1 MSLPASLL
9 RVLRRG
15 RRNVGRLLG
24 RRGPDFVYS
33 RRYQLDLQGAAVDP
47 LRGERILSFLDASGL
62 LSKQALHAAAPAS
75 FRHLR
80 RVHTDDYLD
89 ALNRP
94 GALTSIVGLSIGD
107 EQTQRILETQ
117 RFMVGGTLQA
127 TALALGSKG
136 MAVNLGGGLHH
147 AFAAKG
153 ERFCVFNDAAVAIHE
168 VRARGFS
175 GPILIIDLDLHDGDG
190 IRSIFAE
197 DPTVHTFSIHNL
209 TTSDERGRRAVA
221 ATVLELPGEVT
232 DEVYLD
238 TLRRHLPPVV
248 ASVRPDLVFYLA
260 GCDPAAGDSIGN
272 WKISANGM
280 LERDLFV
287 AELVRGGPRKPPL
300 VVLLAG
306 GYGHGAWRYSARFF
320 SALLNR
326 GQPLE
331 LPDFEESTLLRY
343 RRVAQETADHELTGG
358 AAGATAH
365 DDWGLTTD
373 DILPMGSGLQR
384 PIRFLGFYTQ
394 QGLELALERSG
405 LLERLRSRGF
415 AEPTVEMELG
425 NPAGD
430 TVRIYGDRDRRELL
444 IETRLRVDRREIP
457 GMALLRI
464 EWLLLQNPRVPF
476 TPERPPLPGQKHPGL
491 GLLPDIVALLIV
503 ACDRLQLDGL
513 LMVPSHYHTAT
524 QSRKHLRLIHPE
536 HEALVREL
544 QKALAGLS
552 LSAASTA
559 VAEGRVIHATTGE
572 GFVWRPMPMVI
583 PVSEALR
590 EHLNEAEYQ
599 RKVGEAAGSYDFRLM
614 EKEPRPTG

>member
-1 MSLPASLL
+1 
-9 RVLRRG
+9 
-15 RRNVGRLLG
+15 VGRLLG
-24 RRGPDFVYS
+24 RHGPDFVYS
-33 RRYQLDLQGAAVDP
+33 RRYQLDLQGAVVDP

-62 LSKQALHAAAPAS
+62 LSERALHAAAPAS

-89 ALNRP
+89 SLNQP

-136 MAVNLGGGLHH
+136 VAVNLGGGLHH
-147 AFAAKG
+147 GFAGKG

-168 VRARGFS
+168 VRARGFAGS
-175 GPILIIDLDLHDGDG
+175 ILIVDLDLHDGDG
-190 IRSIFAE
+190 TRSIFAE

-238 TLRRHLPPVV
+238 ALRRHLPPVV

-260 GCDPAAGDSIGN
+260 GSDPAAGDAIGN
-272 WKISANGM
+272 WKISADGM

-287 AELVRGGPRKPPL
+287 AELVRGGTRKPPM
-300 VVLLAG
+300 VILLAG
-306 GYGHGAWRYSARFF
+306 GYGHGAWRFSARFF
-320 SALLNR
+320 SALLNQ

-343 RRVAQETADHELTGG
+343 RRVAQETAAHELTGG
-358 AAGATAH
+358 KTPE
-365 DDWGLTTD
+365 DDWGLTAE
-373 DILPMGSGLQR
+373 DILPMGAGLQR
-384 PIRFLGFYTQ
+384 PTRFLGFYTP

-405 LLERLRSRGF
+405 LLDRLRSRGF

-430 TVRIYGDRDRRELL
+430 TVRVYGDRDRRELL
-444 IETRLRVDRREIP
+444 IETRLRVDRREVP
-457 GMALLRI
+457 GLALLRI
-464 EWLLLQNPRVPF
+464 EWLLLQNPRLPF
-476 TPERPPLPGQKHPGL
+476 TPERPRLPGQKHPGL

-513 LMVPSHYHTAT
+513 LMVPSHYHTAS
-524 QSRKHLRLIHPE
+524 QSRKHLRFIHPE
-536 HEALVREL
+536 NEALVQAV

-552 LSAASTA
+552 LSAASNA
-559 VAEGRVIHATTGE
+559 IAERRLIDASTE
-572 GFVWRPMPMVI
+572 ERFVWRPMPMVI
-583 PVSEALR
+583 PASEALR
-590 EHLNEAEYQ
+590 ERLNESEYQ
-599 RKVGEAAGSYDFRLM
+599 KQVDEAAASYDFRLSPPL
-614 EKEPRPTG
+614 EE

>member
-1 MSLPASLL
+1 MSFPAPLL

-15 RRNVGRLLG
+15 RRTVGRLLG

-33 RRYQLDLQGAAVDP
+33 RRYQLDLQGAVVDP

-62 LSKQALHAAAPAS
+62 LSENALHTAAPAS

-89 ALNRP
+89 SLNRP
-94 GALTSIVGLSIGD
+94 GALTSIVGLTIGD
-107 EQTQRILETQ
+107 EQTQRILEAQ

-136 MAVNLGGGLHH
+136 VAVNLGGGLHH
-147 AFAAKG
+147 GFAGKG

-168 VRARGFS
+168 ARARGFA
-175 GPILIIDLDLHDGDG
+175 GRILIVDLDLHDGDG
-190 IRSIFAE
+190 TRSIFSD

-209 TTSDERGRRAVA
+209 TTSDERGRQAVA
-221 ATVLELPGEVT
+221 ATVVELPGEVT
-232 DEVYLD
+232 DGVYLD
-238 TLRRHLPPVV
+238 TLRSQLPPVF

-260 GCDPAAGDSIGN
+260 GCDPAAGDAIGN
-272 WKISANGM
+272 WKISPGGM

-287 AELVRGGPRKPPL
+287 AGLVRGGSRKPPL

-306 GYGHGAWRYSARFF
+306 GYGHGAWRFSARFF
-320 SALLNR
+320 SALLHR

-331 LPDFEESTLLRY
+331 LPDHEESTLLRY
-343 RRVAQETADHELTGG
+343 RRVAQETANHELTGEKEL
-358 AAGATAH
+358 
-365 DDWGLTTD
+365 DDWGLTAD
-373 DILPMGSGLQR
+373 DVLPMGAGLQR
-384 PIRFLGFYTQ
+384 PTRFLGFYTP

-405 LLERLRSRGF
+405 LLDRLRSRGF

-430 TVRIYGDRDRRELL
+430 TVRIYGDRDHQELL
-444 IETRLRVDRREIP
+444 IESRLRVDRRQIP
-457 GMALLRI
+457 GLSLLRI
-464 EWLLLQNPRVPF
+464 EWLLLQDPRVPF
-476 TPERPPLPGQKHPGL
+476 TPERPRLPGQKHPGL

-513 LMVPSHYHTAT
+513 LMVPSHYHTAS
-524 QSRKHLRLIHPE
+524 QSRKHLRFIQPE
-536 HEALVREL
+536 NEALVQAV

-552 LSAASTA
+552 LSAASNA
-559 VAEGRVIHATTGE
+559 LAEGRLVDARTGE
-572 GFVWRPMPMVI
+572 RFVWNPMPMVI

-590 EHLNEAEYQ
+590 AHLNESEYQ
-599 RKVGEAAGSYDFRLM
+599 RKVAEAAGNYDFRLV
-614 EKEPRPTG
+614 EE

>member
-1 MSLPASLL
+1 
-9 RVLRRG
+9 
-15 RRNVGRLLG
+15 VGRLLG

-62 LSKQALHAAAPAS
+62 LSVGSLHAAAPAS

-136 MAVNLGGGLHH
+136 VAVNLGGGLHH
-147 AFAAKG
+147 AFAGKG
-153 ERFCVFNDAAVAIHE
+153 ERFCAFNDVAVAIHE
-168 VRARGFS
+168 VRARGFA
-175 GPILIIDLDLHDGDG
+175 GPILVVDLDLHDGDG
-190 IRSIFAE
+190 TRSIFAD

-221 ATVLELPGEVT
+221 ATVIELPGEVG

-238 TLRRHLPPVV
+238 TLRQHLPPVF

-272 WKISANGM
+272 WKISADGM

-287 AELVRGGPRKPPL
+287 AGLVRGGPRKAPL

-306 GYGHGAWRYSARFF
+306 GYGHGAWRYSARFL
-320 SALLNR
+320 SALLNQ

-343 RRVAQETADHELTGG
+343 RRVAQEIADHELTGEKEQ
-358 AAGATAH
+358 
-365 DDWGLTTD
+365 DDWGLTAD
-373 DILPMGSGLQR
+373 DIFPLGAGLQR
-384 PIRFLGFYTQ
+384 PTRFLGFYTR
-394 QGLELALERSG
+394 QGLELTLERSG
-405 LLERLRSRGF
+405 VLDRLRSRGF
-415 AEPTVEMELG
+415 AEPMVEMELG

-430 TVRIYGDRDRRELL
+430 TVRVYGDRERRELL
-444 IETRLRVDRREIP
+444 IEVRLRVDRREVP
-457 GMALLRI
+457 GLALLRI

-476 TPERPPLPGQKHPGL
+476 TPDRPRLPGQKHPGL
-491 GLLPDIVALLIV
+491 GLLPDIIALLIV

-513 LMVPSHYHTAT
+513 LFVPSHFHTAS
-524 QSRKHLRLIHPE
+524 QGRKHLRFVHPE
-536 HEALVREL
+536 HEALIQAL

-552 LSAASTA
+552 LSAASSA
-559 VAEGRVIHATTGE
+559 IAEGRLVNASTGE
-572 GFVWRPMPMVI
+572 RFAWRSMPMVI
-583 PVSEALR
+583 PVSETLR
-590 EHLNEAEYQ
+590 ERLNESEYQ
-599 RKVGEAAGSYDFRLM
+599 KQVDEAAGGYDFKLA
-614 EKEPRPTG
+614 ET

>member
-1 MSLPASLL
+1 MSFPAPLL

-15 RRNVGRLLG
+15 RRAVARLLG
-24 RRGPDFVYS
+24 RYGPDFVYS

-47 LRGERILSFLDASGL
+47 LRGERILSFLDAAGL
-62 LSKQALHAAAPAS
+62 LSERALHTTAPAS

-89 ALNRP
+89 ALNAP

-117 RFMVGGTLQA
+117 RFMVGGTLRA
-127 TALALGSKG
+127 TALALGSRG
-136 MAVNLGGGLHH
+136 VAVNLGGGLHH

-153 ERFCVFNDAAVAIHE
+153 ERFCAFNDVAVAIHE
-168 VRARGFS
+168 VRARGFA
-175 GPILIIDLDLHDGDG
+175 GRILIVDLDLHDGDG
-190 IRSIFAE
+190 TRSIFAE

-238 TLRRHLPPVV
+238 ALRRHLPPVF
-248 ASVRPDLVFYLA
+248 ASVRPELVFYLA
-260 GCDPAAGDSIGN
+260 GCDPAAGDAIGN
-272 WKISANGM
+272 WKLSADGM

-287 AELVRGGPRKPPL
+287 TRLVRSGARKPPL
-300 VVLLAG
+300 VILLAG

-331 LPDFEESTLLRY
+331 LPDHEESTLLRY
-343 RRVAQETADHELTGG
+343 RRVAQETANHELTGDRG
-358 AAGATAH
+358 Q
-365 DDWGLTTD
+365 DDWGLTAE
-373 DILPMGSGLQR
+373 DILPMGAGLQR
-384 PIRFLGFYTQ
+384 PIRFLGFYTP
-394 QGLELALERSG
+394 QGLELALERAG
-405 LLERLRSRGF
+405 LLDRLRSRGF
-415 AEPTVEMELG
+415 AEPTVELELG

-430 TVRIYGDRDRRELL
+430 TVRVHGDRDHRELL

-457 GMALLRI
+457 GLSLLRI

-476 TPERPPLPGQKHPGL
+476 TPERPRLPGQKHPGL
-491 GLLPDIVALLIV
+491 GLLPDVVALLIV

-513 LMVPSHYHTAT
+513 LMVPSHYHTAS
-524 QSRKHLRLIHPE
+524 QSRKHLRFIHPE
-536 HEALVREL
+536 NEALIQAV

-552 LSAASTA
+552 LSAASHA
-559 VAEGRVIHATTGE
+559 LAEGRLVDAGTGE
-572 GFVWRPMPMVI
+572 RFIWRPMPMVI

-590 EHLNEAEYQ
+590 ERLDESAYQ
-599 RKVGEAAGSYDFRLM
+599 KKVEEAARGYGFRLSSSS
-614 EKEPRPTG
+614 RL

>member
-1 MSLPASLL
+1 MDRLF
-9 RVLRRG
+9 G
-15 RRNVGRLLG
+15 RRS
-24 RRGPDFVYS
+24 PDFVYS

-47 LRGERILSFLDASGL
+47 LRGERILSFLDAAGL
-62 LSKQALHAAAPAS
+62 LSVRALHTAAPAS

-89 ALNRP
+89 SLNQP

-127 TALALGSKG
+127 TALALASKG
-136 MAVNLGGGLHH
+136 VAVNLGGGLHH
-147 AFAAKG
+147 AFAGKG
-153 ERFCVFNDAAVAIHE
+153 ERFCVLNDAAVAIHE
-168 VRARGFS
+168 IRARGFT
-175 GPILIIDLDLHDGDG
+175 GPILIVDLDLHDGDG
-190 IRSIFAE
+190 TRSIFAD

-232 DEVYLD
+232 DEVYLAA
-238 TLRRHLPPVV
+238 LREHLPPVF

-260 GCDPAAGDSIGN
+260 GCDPAAGDAIGN
-272 WKISANGM
+272 WKISADGM

-287 AELVRGGPRKPPL
+287 AELVRGGGAHARRRPP
-300 VVLLAG
+300 VVILLAG
-306 GYGHGAWRYSARFF
+306 GYGHGAWRFSARFF
-320 SALLNR
+320 SALLNQ

-331 LPDFEESTLLRY
+331 LPDHEESTLLRY
-343 RRVAQETADHELTGG
+343 RMVAQETADHELTGG
-358 AAGATAH
+358 ETPA
-365 DDWGLTTD
+365 DDWGLTAE
-373 DILPMGSGLQR
+373 DILPMGAGLQR
-384 PIRFLGFYTQ
+384 PTRFLGFYTP

-415 AEPTVEMELG
+415 AEPTLEMELG

-430 TVRIYGDRDRRELL
+430 TVRVYGDRQRRELL
-444 IETRLRVDRREIP
+444 IEARLRVDRREIP
-457 GMALLRI
+457 GLSLLRI

-476 TPERPPLPGQKHPGL
+476 TLERPRLPGQKHPGL

-513 LMVPSHYHTAT
+513 LMVPSHYHTAS
-524 QSRKHLRLIHPE
+524 QSRKHLRFIHPE
-536 HEALVREL
+536 NEALIQAV

-552 LSAASTA
+552 LSAASHA
-559 VAEGRVIHATTGE
+559 LAEGRLVDARTGE
-572 GFVWRPMPMVI
+572 PFVWRPMPMVI
-583 PVSEALR
+583 PASEALR
-590 EHLNEAEYQ
+590 ERLTESEYQ
-599 RKVGEAAGSYDFRLM
+599 KKVDEAAGGYNFRLA
-614 EKEPRPTG
+614 ET